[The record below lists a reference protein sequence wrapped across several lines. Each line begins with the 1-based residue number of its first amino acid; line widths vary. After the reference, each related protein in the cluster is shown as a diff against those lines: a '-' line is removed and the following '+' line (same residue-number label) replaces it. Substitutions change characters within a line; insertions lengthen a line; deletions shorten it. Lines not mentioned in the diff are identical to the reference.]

1 MTTIVHLLMKSQQL
15 TSLTIEMRICIVVA
29 DSLQEGHQS
38 LMYQSCLLPEEP
50 EFSSNGGETK
60 RSTLM
65 DLPKKNLNE
74 DRNQQILEMSVIME
88 LVIQV

>member
-1 MTTIVHLLMKSQQL
+1 M
-15 TSLTIEMRICIVVA
+15 VA

-38 LMYQSCLLPEEP
+38 LMYRGCLLPQEP
-50 EFSSNGGETK
+50 SSNGGETK